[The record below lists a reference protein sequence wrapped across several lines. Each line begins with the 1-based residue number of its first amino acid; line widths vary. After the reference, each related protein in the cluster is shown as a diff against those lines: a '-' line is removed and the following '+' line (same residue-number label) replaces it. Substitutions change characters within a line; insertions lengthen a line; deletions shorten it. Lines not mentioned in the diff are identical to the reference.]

1 MLAHLHVK
9 NLALIEEIEVE
20 FGPGLNILTGETGA
34 GKSILLGSMQL
45 ILGAKTSKN
54 MIRENASY
62 ALVELLFQVENE
74 KALETLKA
82 LDICPEDGQVLLSRK
97 IMDGRSINKING
109 ETSTVGQMKAA
120 AACLLD
126 IHGQHEHQSLLYQ
139 DKQLA
144 ILDAYGKEKILPAK
158 EKVSLQKLKNK
169 KRKTEV
175 FQMKRKV
182 LAGLL
187 SAAMVA
193 TTVFGSVGVWAAE
206 ETAEDASDDAA
217 ADEDSDTAKIN
228 PEGKKYKIALSNSY
242 MGNDWRQQMEAIAEY
257 VASQEPYASRCE
269 LTIVNSEN
277 DAESQSAS
285 IDAMAAQGY
294 DCILVDPASETGV
307 NQAIQ
312 RACDAGIKV
321 VVFDQPASVSNDNC
335 WHIRIDGG
343 RSYKI
348 LAKWM
353 AEAIGGEGNVVLD
366 QGLQGAAEAELEYSA
381 SKEMFETYDKINI
394 VSDYVDDYDPAKG
407 EQALAS
413 IIAANPDIDA
423 VTTQGYVSAVVNAFS
438 KAGLDIP
445 VSCGGGYNGNLKT
458 LKANNAEGIIDVYI
472 AGLSAVAL
480 NYAIRIMD
488 GEEMDEETVIDCAF
502 IATSNG
508 YDMGEYSDVP
518 IELAEE
524 GVNYFEDQP
533 DELIWPAVPST
544 FGLDIPMSVITG
556 EE

>member
-1 MLAHLHVK
+1 
-9 NLALIEEIEVE
+9 
-20 FGPGLNILTGETGA
+20 
-34 GKSILLGSMQL
+34 
-45 ILGAKTSKN
+45 
-54 MIRENASY
+54 
-62 ALVELLFQVENE
+62 
-74 KALETLKA
+74 
-82 LDICPEDGQVLLSRK
+82 
-97 IMDGRSINKING
+97 
-109 ETSTVGQMKAA
+109 
-120 AACLLD
+120 
-126 IHGQHEHQSLLYQ
+126 
-139 DKQLA
+139 
-144 ILDAYGKEKILPAK
+144 
-158 EKVSLQKLKNK
+158 
-169 KRKTEV
+169 
-175 FQMKRKV
+175 MKRKV

-206 ETAEDASDDAA
+206 DAAEETTEETAEDPSDDAA

-508 YDMGEYSDVP
+508 YDMGEYSDVQ

>member
-1 MLAHLHVK
+1 
-9 NLALIEEIEVE
+9 
-20 FGPGLNILTGETGA
+20 
-34 GKSILLGSMQL
+34 
-45 ILGAKTSKN
+45 
-54 MIRENASY
+54 
-62 ALVELLFQVENE
+62 
-74 KALETLKA
+74 
-82 LDICPEDGQVLLSRK
+82 
-97 IMDGRSINKING
+97 
-109 ETSTVGQMKAA
+109 
-120 AACLLD
+120 
-126 IHGQHEHQSLLYQ
+126 
-139 DKQLA
+139 
-144 ILDAYGKEKILPAK
+144 
-158 EKVSLQKLKNK
+158 
-169 KRKTEV
+169 
-175 FQMKRKV
+175 MKRKV

-193 TTVFGSVGVWAAE
+193 TTVFGSVGVWAADDAAEETTE
-206 ETAEDASDDAA
+206 ETADDASDDTA

-321 VVFDQPASVSNDNC
+321 VVFDQPASVSNDSC

-381 SKEMFETYDKINI
+381 SKEMFESYDKINI

-488 GEEMDEETVIDCAF
+488 GEEMDEETIIDCAF
-502 IATSNG
+502 IATSNE

>member
-1 MLAHLHVK
+1 
-9 NLALIEEIEVE
+9 
-20 FGPGLNILTGETGA
+20 
-34 GKSILLGSMQL
+34 
-45 ILGAKTSKN
+45 
-54 MIRENASY
+54 
-62 ALVELLFQVENE
+62 
-74 KALETLKA
+74 
-82 LDICPEDGQVLLSRK
+82 
-97 IMDGRSINKING
+97 
-109 ETSTVGQMKAA
+109 
-120 AACLLD
+120 
-126 IHGQHEHQSLLYQ
+126 
-139 DKQLA
+139 
-144 ILDAYGKEKILPAK
+144 
-158 EKVSLQKLKNK
+158 
-169 KRKTEV
+169 
-175 FQMKRKV
+175 MKRKV

-206 ETAEDASDDAA
+206 DAAEETTEETAEDPSDDAA

-423 VTTQGYVSAVVNAFS
+423 VTTQGYVSAVVNASWFALPKPMHFGIKFEPS
-438 KAGLDIP
+438 
-445 VSCGGGYNGNLKT
+445 SC
-458 LKANNAEGIIDVYI
+458 
-472 AGLSAVAL
+472 VAIGVL
-480 NYAIRIMD
+480 FAINSIQAIGD
-488 GEEMDEETVIDCAF
+488 FPQQQLADLTVCRQMK
-502 IATSNG
+502 N
-508 YDMGEYSDVP
+508 
-518 IELAEE
+518 
-524 GVNYFEDQP
+524 
-533 DELIWPAVPST
+533 
-544 FGLDIPMSVITG
+544 
-556 EE
+556 

>member
-1 MLAHLHVK
+1 
-9 NLALIEEIEVE
+9 
-20 FGPGLNILTGETGA
+20 
-34 GKSILLGSMQL
+34 
-45 ILGAKTSKN
+45 
-54 MIRENASY
+54 
-62 ALVELLFQVENE
+62 
-74 KALETLKA
+74 
-82 LDICPEDGQVLLSRK
+82 
-97 IMDGRSINKING
+97 
-109 ETSTVGQMKAA
+109 
-120 AACLLD
+120 
-126 IHGQHEHQSLLYQ
+126 
-139 DKQLA
+139 
-144 ILDAYGKEKILPAK
+144 
-158 EKVSLQKLKNK
+158 
-169 KRKTEV
+169 
-175 FQMKRKV
+175 MKRKV

-206 ETAEDASDDAA
+206 DAAEETTEETAEDPSDDAA

-366 QGLQGAAEAELEYSA
+366 QNWNTVLP
-381 SKEMFETYDKINI
+381 KK
-394 VSDYVDDYDPAKG
+394 
-407 EQALAS
+407 
-413 IIAANPDIDA
+413 
-423 VTTQGYVSAVVNAFS
+423 
-438 KAGLDIP
+438 
-445 VSCGGGYNGNLKT
+445 CLKPMT
-458 LKANNAEGIIDVYI
+458 RSTSYL
-472 AGLSAVAL
+472 
-480 NYAIRIMD
+480 IM
-488 GEEMDEETVIDCAF
+488 
-502 IATSNG
+502 
-508 YDMGEYSDVP
+508 
-518 IELAEE
+518 
-524 GVNYFEDQP
+524 
-533 DELIWPAVPST
+533 
-544 FGLDIPMSVITG
+544 
-556 EE
+556 